1 MFEATDYS
9 LADHVAQFVGELQQF
24 AERVPEGAEPTDDAL
39 LAELTASINRSLA
52 DCTQWEQQIG
62 DQPEVLK
69 GAQARYRA
77 AIWPWFDQSWF
88 MHRALVKP
96 RGYPGDYELLTAIY
110 NRQTRSKGFGGYLDR
125 YFLNTTLGRAVPAR
139 MRAVREFLLE
149 ELNAREGDVSIL
161 NVASGPCREYT
172 EQFFPTQGRNV
183 RLTCLDNDQMAL
195 DFVTDNVVPHIA
207 DRIQVDTV
215 RFNALRMTS
224 SRHNRERFGRP
235 DIIYSVGLCDYIPDQ
250 YLIPM
255 LRTWRES
262 VAEGGVVYVAF
273 KDCLLYDKA
282 EYQWLVDW
290 YFYQRTENDCRRL
303 FLEAGYDVGAMDI
316 TRDET
321 NVIINFAQRN
331 LVPSVARVDAAE
343 ATPPAP
349 ATDSAPV
356 RRGSSV
362 R

>member
-9 LADHVAQFVGELQQF
+9 LSDHVSQFVSELENL
-24 AERVPEGAEPTDDAL
+24 AGRIPPDAEPTSDAL
-39 LAELTASINRSLA
+39 VQELTDCINRSLA
-52 DCTQWEQQIG
+52 DCAAWEQAIG
-62 DQPEVLK
+62 DKPEVVK
-69 GAQARYRA
+69 GAQARFRS

-110 NRQTRSKGFGGYLDR
+110 NRQPKSKGLGGYLDR

-139 MRAVREFLLE
+139 MRAVRQFLLN
-149 ELNAREGDVSIL
+149 ELESRNGAVSIL

-172 EQFFPTQGRNV
+172 EQFFPTFGQPV
-183 RLTCLDNDQMAL
+183 RLTCLDSDQMAL

-224 SRHNRERFGRP
+224 ARHNRERFGRP

-262 VAEGGVVYVAF
+262 VKEGGVVYVAF
-273 KDCLLYDKA
+273 KDCLLYDKT
-282 EYQWLVDW
+282 EYQWLTDW

-303 FLEAGYDVGAMDI
+303 FFEAGYDVSAMEI

-321 NVIINFAQRN
+321 NVILNFAHRSG
-331 LVPSVARVDAAE
+331 VSSVTRIDGAETTAAPSVE
-343 ATPPAP
+343 
-349 ATDSAPV
+349 SLPV
-356 RRGSSV
+356 QRGETII

>member
-1 MFEATDYS
+1 
-9 LADHVAQFVGELQQF
+9 
-24 AERVPEGAEPTDDAL
+24 
-39 LAELTASINRSLA
+39 
-52 DCTQWEQQIG
+52 
-62 DQPEVLK
+62 
-69 GAQARYRA
+69 
-77 AIWPWFDQSWF
+77 
-88 MHRALVKP
+88 VKP

-110 NRQTRSKGFGGYLDR
+110 NRQPKSKGFGGYLDR

-139 MRAVREFLLE
+139 MRAVRQFLLN
-149 ELNAREGDVSIL
+149 ELEYRKDAVSIL

-172 EQFFPTQGRNV
+172 EQFFPTLGQRI
-183 RLTCLDNDQMAL
+183 RLTCLDNDQLAL

-207 DRIQVDTV
+207 DRIQVETV

-262 VAEGGVVYVAF
+262 VKDGGVVYVAF
-273 KDCLLYDKA
+273 KDCLLYDKT
-282 EYQWLVDW
+282 EYQWLTDW

-303 FLEAGYDVGAMDI
+303 FFEAGYDVSAMEI

-321 NVIINFAQRN
+321 NVIINFAHR
-331 LVPSVARVDAAE
+331 
-343 ATPPAP
+343 
-349 ATDSAPV
+349 
-356 RRGSSV
+356 SSV
-362 R
+362 PAVTRIDGAETAVSANIETLPVPRAETIAR

>member
-1 MFEATDYS
+1 
-9 LADHVAQFVGELQQF
+9 
-24 AERVPEGAEPTDDAL
+24 
-39 LAELTASINRSLA
+39 
-52 DCTQWEQQIG
+52 
-62 DQPEVLK
+62 
-69 GAQARYRA
+69 
-77 AIWPWFDQSWF
+77 
-88 MHRALVKP
+88 
-96 RGYPGDYELLTAIY
+96 
-110 NRQTRSKGFGGYLDR
+110 
-125 YFLNTTLGRAVPAR
+125 
-139 MRAVREFLLE
+139 
-149 ELNAREGDVSIL
+149 
-161 NVASGPCREYT
+161 
-172 EQFFPTQGRNV
+172 
-183 RLTCLDNDQMAL
+183 
-195 DFVTDNVVPHIA
+195 
-207 DRIQVDTV
+207 VDTV